1 MKYLDSVAFMSD
13 RLPLNNTLLLKELL
27 HDILSRF
34 LRLAKQSSPSRKP
47 QNISLVR
54 KKNTEY
60 EIINQE
66 GTRMVKDGED

>member
-1 MKYLDSVAFMSD
+1 MKNQIINEGRA
-13 RLPLNNTLLLKELL
+13 LKIKGAIR

-34 LRLAKQSSPSRKP
+34 LRRAKSPSKRGKP

-54 KKNTEY
+54 QKNTKEV
-60 EIINQE
+60 IINQE